1 VSAVVERGS
10 AATYELV
17 VGLEVHVQ
25 LRTRT
30 KAFCRCSS
38 TFGAAPN
45 THVCPVC
52 LGLPGALPVINEH
65 AVRLA
70 VRTALVLGCTIH
82 ELSTFA
88 RKQYFYPDLPK
99 GYQLTQYER
108 PLATGGQLEIGVLEG
123 GTPIIVGIQRVHME
137 EDAGKLLHDRYPG
150 FTAVDLNRAGVPLVE
165 IVTAPELHAPEAA
178 GAWLRVLRQRLAF
191 ADVSDCNM
199 EEGSLRVDAN
209 VSVRPRGQVAL
220 GTRTEVKNLN
230 SFSAVERAIAL
241 EYDRQCT
248 LLDAGGA
255 VTSETLLYDEARNAL
270 RPARRK
276 EEGDDYRYFP
286 DPDLPP
292 LALDAAWI
300 DAIRANMPEMP
311 RDRRARFLR
320 EYQLTDYAAD
330 VLVSTPTIADY
341 YEGVARHHADPRAAA
356 NWVMGEVL
364 AAVKGTG
371 RTLDDLPVR
380 PADLAELLDLV
391 REGQLS
397 TSAAKQV
404 FQRMLAHPERPRE
417 IVAREGLSRVTDP
430 ARLEGWIDEVL
441 AAHPAEAARLAA
453 GERRLLGVLV
463 GAVMKAS
470 RGAADPATASQL
482 LEERLGEGAAG

>member
-1 VSAVVERGS
+1 MSAIVEAGS
-10 AATYELV
+10 ADRYELV

-30 KAFCRCSS
+30 KAFCRCS
-38 TFGAAPN
+38 TAFGAAPN
-45 THVCPVC
+45 TQVCPVC
-52 LGLPGALPVINEH
+52 LGLPGALPVLNEH

-70 VRTALVLGCTIH
+70 VRTALVLGCTIN

-88 RKQYFYPDLPK
+88 RKHYFYPDLPK
-99 GYQLTQYER
+99 GYQVTQYER

-123 GTPIIVGIQRVHME
+123 GTPIMVGIQRVHME
-137 EDAGKLLHDRYPG
+137 EDAGKLVHDRYPG
-150 FTAVDLNRAGVPLVE
+150 ATAVDLNRAGIPLVE

-178 GAWLRVLRQRLAF
+178 GAWLRVLRHLLVF
-191 ADVSDCNM
+191 ADVSDCSM

-209 VSVRPRGQVAL
+209 VSVRPRSQVAL

-241 EYDRQCT
+241 EYARQCA
-248 LLDAGGA
+248 LFDAGA
-255 VTSETLLYDEARNAL
+255 EVVSQTLLYDEGTDAL

-276 EEGDDYRYFP
+276 EAGEDYRYFP

-292 LALDAAWI
+292 LSLDAVWI
-300 DAIRANMPEMP
+300 DALRANMPEMP
-311 RDRRARFLR
+311 RARRARFMR

-330 VLVSTPTIADY
+330 VLISTPTIADY

-371 RTLDDLPVR
+371 TTLDDFPVR
-380 PADLAELLDLV
+380 PSDLAELLDLV
-391 REGQLS
+391 REGQVS
-397 TSAAKQV
+397 NSAAKQV
-404 FQRMLAHPERPRE
+404 FQRMLEHPERPRA
-417 IVAREGLSRVTDP
+417 IIAREGLARVADP
-430 ARLEGWIDEVL
+430 ARLHALIDEAL

-453 GERRLLGVLV
+453 GETRLLGVLV
-463 GAVMKAS
+463 GAVMQQS
-470 RGAADPATASQL
+470 RGAADPAAVRQL
-482 LEERLGEGAAG
+482 LAERFGGGAGG